1 MANISNNP
9 KGKMDKYLGMYRED
23 DTVFSDFVDKGGY
36 YEDSSDKPVLID
48 YVTRINRIRVEVKND
63 NAARTFRILDSA
75 III

>member
-1 MANISNNP
+1 MANTSNNP

-23 DTVFSDFVDKGGY
+23 DTVFSRFD
-36 YEDSSDKPVLID
+36 
-48 YVTRINRIRVEVKND
+48 RIWVEVKND

>member
-23 DTVFSDFVDKGGY
+23 DTVFSDFVDKGSY
-36 YEDSSDKPVLID
+36 YETSSDKPVLID
-48 YVTRINRIRVEVKND
+48 YVTRINRIWVEIKND

>member
-36 YEDSSDKPVLID
+36 YEDSSDKIG
-48 YVTRINRIRVEVKND
+48 
-63 NAARTFRILDSA
+63 ILK
-75 III
+75 IHKKFFVI